1 MAETNANIVEHF
13 GEVLKL
19 SEENTIDIIRH
30 LAQTSRPE
38 FYFTRCLSDL
48 KPLTKSHAGN
58 IRIAHSKNNI
68 VENTIV
74 KAGIGKGSYGEVS
87 LSAKGLIYKTIRLKK
102 GNPYHL
108 EEDIREIF
116 LEVFIQTVLNTNP
129 QFDGR
134 IPRVFHFYR
143 SKYTFEH
150 ELVLYIVM
158 ENVPMSLKGY
168 MEKQLKI
175 SGDSKLDIVDV
186 APIFIQL
193 GLLLKDLHDAF
204 GFYHRDLHAENIMFN
219 GNGALNIIDFG
230 KSCLVVNGVTYA
242 LSGSGP
248 CRSWDLLILLTYLLE
263 FSSQKFHDSVILM
276 FRELLTSTNNI
287 DFYTYALQLG
297 SREYIPAF
305 HTVYPDYI
313 QELWHDEERD
323 ALLHNSPY
331 LEPANFVQLMLDQVD
346 SKIGQRSPLVRQS
359 PQRNLYISPKK
370 IGGLYR
376 MAKKNSRKS
385 NRKNRSTRRNMRK
398 NHSGGDYQTSQ
409 QWFDPDVLPPTTI
422 LPAPSTAPTATEIR
436 PVLYSTFQSGA
447 GRHTRRNR
455 KNNRRGGF
463 SPSVMGGFVANAQ
476 AAIVPLAL
484 YTVYHTMVPKTGDA
498 KLGSNSKKS
507 RKNARSRK

>member
-19 SEENTIDIIRH
+19 SEAQTIDIISH
-30 LAQTSRPE
+30 LAQTYEGSSAE
-38 FYFTRCLSDL
+38 FYFTGRLSDL
-48 KPLTKSHAGN
+48 KPLTTSRAGN
-58 IRIAHSKNNI
+58 IRIAHSENNI

-87 LSAKGLIYKTIRLKK
+87 LSAKGLIYKEIKLRK

-116 LEVFIQTVLNTNP
+116 LEVFIQTVLNTNA

-134 IPRVFHFYR
+134 IPRVFHIYR
-143 SKYTFEH
+143 SNKTPER

-168 MEKQLKI
+168 MEKQLKTI
-175 SGDSKLDIVDV
+175 GDSKLDIVDI
-186 APIFIQL
+186 APVFIQL
-193 GLLLKDLHDAF
+193 GLLLKDLHDVY
-204 GFYHRDLHAENIMFN
+204 GFYHRDLHAGNIMFN
-219 GNGALNIIDFG
+219 EAGALNIIDFG
-230 KSCLVVNGVTYA
+230 KACLVVNGVTYA
-242 LSGSGP
+242 LPGGGP
-248 CRSWDLLILLTYLLE
+248 CRSWDLLILLTYLIQY
-263 FSSQKFHDSVILM
+263 SSQMFHDSVILM
-276 FRELLTSTNNI
+276 FRDLLTSTNNI
-287 DFYTYALQLG
+287 DFYTYALQVG

-305 HTVYPDYI
+305 HAVYPDYI
-313 QELWHDEERD
+313 RQLWRDEVRD

-346 SKIGQRSPLVRQS
+346 SKSGQRSPLVRQS
-359 PQRNLYISPKK
+359 PQRNLYISPEK

-376 MAKKNSRKS
+376 MANKNSRKS

-409 QWFDPDVLPPTTI
+409 QMFDPEVLPPTT
-422 LPAPSTAPTATEIR
+422 LLAAPSTAPTSSEIR
-436 PVLYSTFQSGA
+436 PVLLSTFQSA
-447 GRHTRRNR
+447 GGRKTR
-455 KNNRRGGF
+455 RRGGF

-476 AAIVPLAL
+476 SAIVPLAL
-484 YTVYHTMVPKTGDA
+484 YAVYHTMVPKKGPAT
-498 KLGSNSKKS
+498 LGGLFKNMTRKNRRNS
-507 RKNARSRK
+507 RK

>member
-1 MAETNANIVEHF
+1 MADTNANIVEHF

-19 SEENTIDIIRH
+19 SEEHTVDIIRH
-30 LAQTSRPE
+30 LAQTYRGSSAE

-74 KAGIGKGSYGEVS
+74 KAGIGKGSSGEVS

-134 IPRVFHFYR
+134 IPRVFHIYR
-143 SKYTFEH
+143 SKYTFER

-158 ENVPMSLKGY
+158 ENVPISLTGY
-168 MEKQLKI
+168 MEKQLKT

-186 APIFIQL
+186 APMFIQL

-204 GFYHRDLHAENIMFN
+204 GFYHRDLHAGNIMFN
-219 GNGALNIIDFG
+219 ETGALNIIDFG
-230 KSCLVVNGVTYA
+230 KACLVVNGVTYA
-242 LSGSGP
+242 LPGGP
-248 CRSWDLLILLTYLLE
+248 CRSWDLLILLTYLL
-263 FSSQKFHDSVILM
+263 QYNYHLFHTSVLNM

-287 DFYTYALQLG
+287 DFYTYALQVG
-297 SREYIPAF
+297 NREYIPAF

-313 QELWHDEERD
+313 QEWWRDEERD

-331 LEPANFVQLMLDQVD
+331 LEPANFVQFMVDQVD
-346 SKIGQRSPLVRQS
+346 SKLEQRSPLVRQS
-359 PQRNLYISPKK
+359 PQRNLYISPEK

-376 MAKKNSRKS
+376 MANKNSRKS

-409 QWFDPDVLPPTTI
+409 QWFDPDVLPPATI
-422 LPAPSTAPTATEIR
+422 LPAVSTAPTSSEIR
-436 PVLYSTFQSGA
+436 PVLLSTFQSA
-447 GRHTRRNR
+447 GGRKTR
-455 KNNRRGGF
+455 RRGGF

-476 AAIVPLAL
+476 SAIVPLAL
-484 YTVYHTMVPKTGDA
+484 YAVYHTMVPKKGPAT
-498 KLGSNSKKS
+498 LGGLFKNMTRKNRRNS
-507 RKNARSRK
+507 RK